1 MTIEKPDIYL
11 IAGFNKAYLQKSM
24 TYLETMNCF
33 SSVNNI
39 VITLDFDI
47 ASTLREKLNNIKF
60 IRINSGQ
67 IQSPNPNTCMQH
79 GAFLEVVDFINDDS
93 IIIFTDTDI
102 TIQRPFN
109 ESELQLLRDCK
120 DGDVFVN
127 LNMSEEQTLLKDTE
141 ISPPNIDVS
150 ELTKKY
156 PEIATFKSYNTG
168 VICANCRT
176 YKRIYQQY
184 NQYWPAFSPLFDGHV
199 KQQFLLTYI
208 IQKHFHLRL
217 LPYVIHSQAHSIPVD
232 KYSDKRR
239 RPGYM
244 GETEPTAFKLCIDSE
259 VVVFNHHIK
268 HESVLK
274 INHLQ
279 KKIGGLYKIVAILI
293 LLVIAILIIA
303 LT

>member
-1 MTIEKPDIYL
+1 MTLEKPEIHL
-11 IAGFNKAYLQKSM
+11 IAGFNGAYLQKSV
-24 TYLETMNCF
+24 TYLETMNRY
-33 SSVNNI
+33 SNVNNI
-39 VITLDFDI
+39 IITLDFDI
-47 ASTLREKLNNIKF
+47 ASDLREKLNNIKF
-60 IRINSGQ
+60 IRINSEQ
-67 IQSPNPNTCMQH
+67 VRSPNPNKCMQH
-79 GAFLEVVDFINDDS
+79 GAFLEVPDFISDDS

-109 ESELQLLRDCK
+109 ESELRLLGDCK

-127 LNMSEEQTLLKDTE
+127 LNMSETQTLLMDTK

-156 PEIATFKSYNTG
+156 PEITTFKSYNTG

-176 YKRIYQQY
+176 YKRIFQQY
-184 NQYWPAFSPLFDGHV
+184 NQYWPAFSPLFDAHV
-199 KQQFLLTYI
+199 KQQFLLAYI
-208 IQKHFHLRL
+208 IQKHFHLRMM
-217 LPYVIHSQAHSIPVD
+217 PYVIHSQAHSIPVD

-244 GETEPTAFKLCIDSE
+244 GGTEPTAFKLCIDSE

-274 INHLQ
+274 IKLLQ
-279 KKIGGLYKIVAILI
+279 KKVKRQYKIISFLI
-293 LLVIAILIIA
+293 ILVIAILIIT
-303 LT
+303 LL